1 MTDPIAIGSA
11 CQICGSKGLELQTGF
26 AALPRVTSDCKP
38 WPAGGSLAVCGDCG
52 AIQKIPDA
60 QWQDEIRRIYG
71 GYEIYHLSDGAEQV
85 IFNTAGGEA
94 SPRSRLLVDFVA
106 KTITL
111 PAKGKL
117 IDIGCGN
124 GAALAGFSKK
134 LPQWELYGNELSDRG
149 LADLRKIPNF
159 VALYTVNDVKAIP
172 GRYDL
177 VSMIHSLEHMPAPLS
192 TLNAAARLL
201 DDQGNVFIEVP
212 DIETSPFDLL
222 VADHLCHFS
231 LDTLRYL
238 AGRAGLAA
246 TTATTSVLGK
256 EITFIG
262 RSGHDAAPKPVAAAG
277 FRTARATVSWLQ
289 SVIDRAQA
297 LSNDGPFGIFGTS
310 ISGMWL
316 YGALGGRIDFFVD
329 EDKSRIGRLYEGKP
343 ILAPQDAPARATVYV
358 PLTPTVS
365 EKVVARLSGLGARF
379 VPPPAWPKDESSTDS
394 LGLRSH

>member
-1 MTDPIAIGSA
+1 MTDPVATGSA
-11 CQICGSKGLELQTGF
+11 CQICGSQGLELQSGF
-26 AALPRVTSDCKP
+26 TALPRVTSDCKP
-38 WPAGGSLAVCGDCG
+38 WPAGGRLAVCRDCG
-52 AIQKIPDA
+52 AIQKIPDPH
-60 QWQDEIRRIYG
+60 WQDEIRRIYG

-85 IFNTAGGEA
+85 IFTTASGEA
-94 SPRSRLLVDFVA
+94 SPRSHVLVDFVT
-106 KTITL
+106 KTIR
-111 PAKGKL
+111 PPVKGKL

-124 GAALAGFSKK
+124 GAALAGFSKI

-159 VALYTVNDVKAIP
+159 AALYTANDVTAIP

-177 VSMIHSLEHMPAPLS
+177 VTMIHSLEHMPAPLS
-192 TLNAAARLL
+192 TLTAATRLL
-201 DDQGNVFIEVP
+201 KDRGNVFIEVP

-238 AGRAGLAA
+238 ASRAGLIA

-262 RSGHDAAPKPVAAAG
+262 RSGHDTLPMPDAAAG

-289 SVIDRAQA
+289 SVIDRARA
-297 LSNDGPFGIFGTS
+297 LSDQGKFGIFGTS

-316 YGALGGRIDFFVD
+316 YGTLGGRIDFFVD
-329 EDKSRIGRLYEGKP
+329 EDRSRIGRSYEGKP
-343 ILAPQDAPARATVYV
+343 ILAPQDAPAGSTVYV
-358 PLTPTVS
+358 PLTPAVS
-365 EKVVARLSGLGARF
+365 EKVVARLASLEARF
-379 VPPPAWPKDESSTDS
+379 IAPPAWPRQEP
-394 LGLRSH
+394 